1 MKKCGE
7 KSVAIDAKRDNAN
20 FERRKCNMTI
30 HFIAEMLPK
39 GFYWA
44 HIAATGNAVRL
55 TNF

>member
-30 HFIAEMLPK
+30 HFIAEILPK